1 MRFVLYSTDANDSEN
16 EESVGT
22 PSLAPEDETFFG
34 MCAIFISYLILSISK
49 SINKKKVFLSDLDFE
64 HLIRS
69 QYFRSATCQLFLR

>member
-34 MCAIFISYLILSISK
+34 MCVIFISY
-49 SINKKKVFLSDLDFE
+49 
-64 HLIRS
+64 
-69 QYFRSATCQLFLR
+69 